1 MKYYI
6 VIHKVN
12 SVRINGQYI
21 KGEHFYRTKVREDK
35 LENFKK
41 RHNVVEVIE
50 LNKN

>member
-6 VIHKVN
+6 VISKVN
-12 SVRINGQYI
+12 SVRINGEYI

-41 RHNVVEVIE
+41 RNNVVEIIE